1 MFRKYWTENR
11 IDDYEEKEVLLR
23 NLVDMT
29 LANIH

>member
-23 NLVDMT
+23 NPVDMT

>member
-11 IDDYEEKEVLLR
+11 IDDYEEKEALLR
-23 NLVDMT
+23 NPVDMT